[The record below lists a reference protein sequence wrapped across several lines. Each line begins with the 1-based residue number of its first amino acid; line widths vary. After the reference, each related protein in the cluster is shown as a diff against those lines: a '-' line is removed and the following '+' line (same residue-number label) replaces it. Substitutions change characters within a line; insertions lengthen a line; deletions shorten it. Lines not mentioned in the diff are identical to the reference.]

1 MKLIPLF
8 KNKKGIALESAVLFM
23 TIIFSF
29 CFLLSSLALCGH
41 YQVKI
46 EEKQTELYL
55 TREQIG
61 ENFVAY
67 LNQTKPAPK
76 DFAEFLESSKIYY
89 ENYTCEEIKTQGV
102 NKTQYEL
109 TVRRKSAEDET
120 VLLYVKAEKTAG
132 GQVTLLSWL
141 PGSPEK
147 DET

>member
-1 MKLIPLF
+1 MKLIPIF

-46 EEKQTELYL
+46 EEKQMELYL

-61 ENFVAY
+61 ENFLAY
-67 LNQTKPAPK
+67 LNQEKAAPK
-76 DFAEFLESSKIYY
+76 DFDTFLKNSGIYY
-89 ENYTCEEIKTQGV
+89 KNYTCEEIKTQGT
-102 NKTQYEL
+102 NKTQYQL
-109 TVRRKSAEDET
+109 IVSRVGAEDT
-120 VLLYVKAEKTAG
+120 AVILYMKAEKTAQ

-141 PGSPEK
+141 PNLPGT